1 MASYTTM
8 ARKKRS
14 NPPADPVVDEVAS
27 YGSNADE
34 VLDNGRRLLRKG
46 QALLTLTPIASN
58 VARYEQMAD
67 EISATVIEIADG
79 NYSDDDRASEIEE
92 LTNSM
97 AILLTNMESKFKSPS
112 ATPAVPTSPTIYT
125 PATRPQYNFPAFEGS
140 RAEYHGWTLR
150 LARYIQSEQP
160 PQSAVYRW
168 LKYEITPGL
177 PITYRS
183 QLEDATT
190 AEEYLQTLKRI
201 YGSAE
206 AALELAHKKMGKLTS
221 FKTGQPEDTLA
232 FFNELREMTSELN
245 FLDVTFPDQ
254 VQAPSQAILCRCNME
269 KVRGKLNA
277 ETDAKLVDLIMEEGD
292 FCPPKKIFSLLL
304 SLEEVTCKKAHLA
317 LATDKT
323 DHQRSKDKAKP
334 DTGQAKSVK
343 AARQRQP
350 SPRRQ
355 SPQRGQKHQSDPTA
369 SQKVREAFCRVC
381 EASEH
386 GTFNRSCPLAQGR
399 DPDILD
405 KLAARKVC
413 TRCVRPQETCQRTTC
428 NGGFNTRD
436 GNFVNTDCK
445 TCKYNGNPVNA
456 HLCGHDGE
464 NQAPVQQ

>member
-1 MASYTTM
+1 M
-8 ARKKRS
+8 ARKKRN

-34 VLDNGRRLLRKG
+34 LLENGKQLVRKG
-46 QALLTLTPIASN
+46 QMILRLPPTASN
-58 VARYEQMAD
+58 KTSHDQIIE
-67 EISATVIEIADG
+67 EISTSMMEIANGD
-79 NYSDDDRASEIEE
+79 YTDDDRSGEIDELVAEMEE
-92 LTNSM
+92 LTTKM
-97 AILLTNMESKFKSPS
+97 VLKFCPPS
-112 ATPAVPTSPTIYT
+112 ATPAVPSSPAIYP
-125 PATRPQYNFPAFEGS
+125 PAKRPQYAFPVFEGS

-177 PITYRS
+177 PITFRS
-183 QLEDATT
+183 QLGDATT
-190 AEEYLQTLKRI
+190 ADKYLQTLKRI
-201 YGSAE
+201 YGSTE

-232 FFNELREMTSELN
+232 FFNELREMTSKLN
-245 FLDVTFPDQ
+245 FLDFTFPDQ

-277 ETDAKLVDLIMEEGD
+277 ETDAKLVDIIMEEGD

-323 DHQRSKDKAKP
+323 DHQRGKDKAKP

-386 GTFNRSCPLAQGR
+386 GTFNRSCPLAQGQ
-399 DPDILD
+399 DPNILD

-413 TRCVRPQETCQRTTC
+413 TRCVRPQETCLRTTC
-428 NGGFNTRD
+428 NGGFNTLD
-436 GNFVNTDCK
+436 GNFVKTDCK
-445 TCKYNGNPVNA
+445 TCQYNGKPVNA